1 MDDFFRMRPA
11 TTNTA
16 LPRRP
21 WYSPSLTTQIFIGL
35 ILGGFLGW
43 VRPEWGN
50 KVYFLR
56 DIFLNL
62 IKSIIAP
69 LVFSTIV
76 VGIAGAGSLKKVG
89 RMGSEGDHLFRDR
102 HHRGARDRT
111 RNRQPDQAGH
121 GRRAGCRT

>member
-1 MDDFFRMRPA
+1 MNRNASINPK
-11 TTNTA
+11 
-16 LPRRP
+16 RRP
-21 WYSPSLTTQIFIGL
+21 WYRPSLTTQIFIGL

-89 RMGSEGDHLFRDR
+89 RMGLKAIVYFEDR
-102 HHRGARDRT
+102 HHRRARDRA
-111 RNRQPDQAGH
+111 RHRQSDQAGH